1 MAPELI
7 IDDRVINDDS
17 DCYVI
22 AEIGANHMGKIDV
35 AKEMIT
41 RARECGVNAVK
52 FQKRDNKSLFTKD
65 LYNSPYVNENSFGS
79 TYGEHRDA
87 LEFGLDEFS
96 ELIKHSREQGVTMI
110 TTPFDFKSADFLTE
124 LEMPAYKTASAD
136 ITNTPFLKYIAEIGK
151 PMVVSTGGST
161 FEDVQRAHDLLMPIN
176 GQVCF
181 LQCTSSYP
189 AEAEDMNLKVIQ
201 TYKEAFP
208 DCVIGLSDH
217 QNGIAMALVGYVLG
231 ARVIEKHFTLNRG
244 WRGTDQPFSL
254 EPGGLRRLVRDLQ
267 RAKVGFG
274 DGVKRKM
281 DSEVTPMKKLGKKIV
296 AARNIPAGH
305 VMTEADFAF
314 KVPNDGLP
322 PYHMDSM
329 IDKVT
334 TKALD
339 EDENVTFEV
348 LEDRA

>member
-7 IDDRVINDDS
+7 IEDRVINNDA

-22 AEIGANHMGKIDV
+22 AEIGANHMGKLDI

-52 FQKRDNKSLFTKD
+52 FQKRDNKSLFTKQMFD
-65 LYNSPYVNENSFGS
+65 SPYENENSFGP

-87 LEFGLDEFS
+87 LEFGLDEFA
-96 ELIKHSREQGVTMI
+96 ELIKHSKEQGVTMI
-110 TTPFDFKSADFLTE
+110 TTPFDFKSADFLAE

-136 ITNTPFLKYIAEIGK
+136 ITNTPFLKYIAEMGK
-151 PMVVSTGGST
+151 PMLVSTGGSSL
-161 FEDVQRAHDLLMPIN
+161 EDVQRAHDAILPIN
-176 GQVCF
+176 DQVCF

-189 AEAEDMNLKVIQ
+189 AEAEDMNLRVIQ
-201 TYKEAFP
+201 TYKDAFP

-267 RAKVGFG
+267 RAKVGLG
-274 DGVKRKM
+274 DGVKRRLET
-281 DSEVTPMKKLGKKIV
+281 EVIPLKKLGKKLV

-305 VMTEADFAF
+305 VMTEADFAI

-322 PYHMDSM
+322 PYHIYAM
-329 IDKVT
+329 IGQVT
-334 TKALD
+334 TKAL
-339 EDENVTFEV
+339 ELDENITFEI
-348 LEDRA
+348 LEERA

>member
-1 MAPELI
+1 
-7 IDDRVINDDS
+7 
-17 DCYVI
+17 
-22 AEIGANHMGKIDV
+22 
-35 AKEMIT
+35 
-41 RARECGVNAVK
+41 
-52 FQKRDNKSLFTKD
+52 
-65 LYNSPYVNENSFGS
+65 
-79 TYGEHRDA
+79 
-87 LEFGLDEFS
+87 
-96 ELIKHSREQGVTMI
+96 
-110 TTPFDFKSADFLTE
+110 
-124 LEMPAYKTASAD
+124 
-136 ITNTPFLKYIAEIGK
+136 
-151 PMVVSTGGST
+151 
-161 FEDVQRAHDLLMPIN
+161 
-176 GQVCF
+176 
-181 LQCTSSYP
+181 
-189 AEAEDMNLKVIQ
+189 MNLKVIQ

-231 ARVIEKHFTLNRG
+231 ARVIEKHFTLNRA

-329 IDKVT
+329 IGKVT

>member
-7 IDDRVINDDS
+7 IEDRVINNDT

-22 AEIGANHMGKIDV
+22 AEIGANHMGKLDI

-41 RARECGVNAVK
+41 RAKECGVNAVK
-52 FQKRDNKSLFTKD
+52 FQKRDNKSLFTKQMFD
-65 LYNSPYVNENSFGS
+65 SPYENENSFGT
-79 TYGEHRDA
+79 TYGEHRNA

-110 TTPFDFKSADFLTE
+110 TTPFDFKSADFLAE
-124 LEMPAYKTASAD
+124 LDMPAYKTASAD
-136 ITNTPFLKYIAEIGK
+136 ITNTPFLKYIAHMGK
-151 PMVVSTGGST
+151 PMLVSTGGSSL
-161 FEDVQRAHDLLMPIN
+161 EDVQRAHDAILPIN
-176 GQVCF
+176 NQVCF

-189 AEAEDMNLKVIQ
+189 AEAEDMNLRVIEA
-201 TYKEAFP
+201 YKEAFP

-231 ARVIEKHFTLNRG
+231 ARVIEKHFTLNRA

-254 EPGGLRRLVRDLQ
+254 EPGGLSRLVRDLR
-267 RAKVGFG
+267 RAKVAFG
-274 DGVKRKM
+274 DGVKRRLE
-281 DSEVTPMKKLGKKIV
+281 SEVIPLKKLGKKLV
-296 AARNIPAGH
+296 AARDIPAGH

-322 PYHMDSM
+322 PYHMDAM
-329 IDKVT
+329 IGRIT
-334 TKALD
+334 NKAL
-339 EDENVTFEV
+339 EFDENISFEV
-348 LEDRA
+348 LEERA

>member
-1 MAPELI
+1 MSPELI
-7 IDDRVINDDS
+7 IEDRVINDDA

-22 AEIGANHMGKIDV
+22 AEIGANHMGDV
-35 AKEMIT
+35 EIAKEMIT
-41 RARECGVNAVK
+41 KARESGVNAVK
-52 FQKRDNKSLFTKD
+52 FQKRNSKSLFTKEMYD
-65 LYNSPYVNENSFGS
+65 SPYVNANSFGA

-96 ELIKHSREQGVTMI
+96 ELIRHSKEEGVTMI
-110 TTPFDFKSADFLTE
+110 TSAFDFKSADFLAE

-151 PMVVSTGGST
+151 PMIVSTGGSSL
-161 FEDVQRAHDLLMPIN
+161 EDVQRAYDTIMPIN
-176 GQVCF
+176 DQICF

-189 AEAEDMNLKVIQ
+189 AEAADMNLNVIQ
-201 TYKEAFP
+201 TYKDTFP

-254 EPGGLRRLVRDLQ
+254 EPGGLRRLVRDLG
-267 RAKVGFG
+267 RAKVAFG
-274 DGVKRKM
+274 DGVKRRM
-281 DSEVTPMKKLGKKIV
+281 ESEVIPMKKLGKKLV

-305 VMTEADFAF
+305 KMKAEDFAI

-322 PYHMDSM
+322 PYHLDAM
-329 IDKVT
+329 IGQVT
-334 TKALD
+334 TKAL
-339 EDENVTFEV
+339 EVDENVTFEV
-348 LEDRA
+348 LEESA

>member
-1 MAPELI
+1 M
-7 IDDRVINDDS
+7 
-17 DCYVI
+17 
-22 AEIGANHMGKIDV
+22 
-35 AKEMIT
+35 
-41 RARECGVNAVK
+41 
-52 FQKRDNKSLFTKD
+52 
-65 LYNSPYVNENSFGS
+65 
-79 TYGEHRDA
+79 
-87 LEFGLDEFS
+87 
-96 ELIKHSREQGVTMI
+96 
-110 TTPFDFKSADFLTE
+110 
-124 LEMPAYKTASAD
+124 
-136 ITNTPFLKYIAEIGK
+136 
-151 PMVVSTGGST
+151 
-161 FEDVQRAHDLLMPIN
+161 
-176 GQVCF
+176 
-181 LQCTSSYP
+181 
-189 AEAEDMNLKVIQ
+189 
-201 TYKEAFP
+201 
-208 DCVIGLSDH
+208 
-217 QNGIAMALVGYVLG
+217 
-231 ARVIEKHFTLNRG
+231 
-244 WRGTDQPFSL
+244 

-281 DSEVTPMKKLGKKIV
+281 DSEDTPMKKLGKKIV